1 MDVDDDEAAR
11 RLEVLALMAADDD
24 DTAENQ
30 TNTAALW
37 TPADDENRNFRNAM
51 KKWSG
56 FFEYLTDNDL
66 LDTMPGPP
74 DSEDFY
80 FKVGLVAKVC

>member
-11 RLEVLALMAADDD
+11 RLEVLALMAGDDD
-24 DTAENQ
+24 DTAETD

-37 TPADDENRNFRNAM
+37 TPADDENRAFRGASQ
-51 KKWSG
+51 KWSG
-56 FFEYLTDNDL
+56 FFKYLTDNDL

-74 DSEDFY
+74 DSENFY
-80 FKVGLVAKVC
+80 FKVGLAARVC